1 MQEKNLTNID
11 EKLYN
16 KIIAVAYNDA
26 SLFDKFIVYSRAR
39 NNVEIQTLLNE
50 FKETAA
56 AVRSIQS
63 KELPETVVNTV
74 KSRIVKNNRKDFIGN
89 IIYSKLISRPLLSSG
104 LAAIIVIILAAI
116 LFFNQPQR
124 TPQYTNAQIKIAEK
138 QLAESLAIVN
148 KVFSKAER
156 QLNKEVIPN
165 IINKNTDKGFN
176 LINDLLIGG

>member
-1 MQEKNLTNID
+1 MQKKNSTNID
-11 EKLYN
+11 EKLYD
-16 KIIAVAYNDA
+16 KIIAVAYNDS
-26 SLFDKFIVYSRAR
+26 SLVDKIIIYIKAKR
-39 NNVEIQTLLNE
+39 NPEIQTLLNE

-63 KELPETVVNTV
+63 KEIPETAVNAAKKV
-74 KSRIVKNNRKDFIGN
+74 VKNSKNEFIGYFV
-89 IIYSKLISRPLLSSG
+89 YSKIISRPLLFSG
-104 LAAIIVIILAAI
+104 LAAIIVIVLATI
-116 LFFNQPQR
+116 LFFKQPQR

-148 KVFSKAER
+148 KVFNNAER